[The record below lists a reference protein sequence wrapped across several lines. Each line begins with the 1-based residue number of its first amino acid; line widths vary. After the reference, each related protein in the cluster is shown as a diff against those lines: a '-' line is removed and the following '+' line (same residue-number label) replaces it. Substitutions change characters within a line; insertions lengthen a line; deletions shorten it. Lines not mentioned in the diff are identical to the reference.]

1 MKKLTN
7 SFLLLL
13 TALIWGIAFLA
24 QSVGM
29 DYVGA
34 FTFNGVRSFIG
45 GIVLIPCI
53 FVINKIKAKSG
64 DKQNRD
70 KKTVIIGGVICGT
83 LLFVASSLQ
92 QIGLM
97 YTSPGKA
104 GFITAL
110 YIILVPVAGIFLGR
124 RPGIKLAFA
133 AVGALI
139 GLYFLCFTGDS
150 FTLELGDLLIFIC
163 AIVFTAHILVIDRFS
178 PKVDGVL
185 MSCIQ
190 FFVCAALS
198 FVPMMIFEEP
208 TMSAI
213 FAAKIPILYAG
224 VMSCGVAY
232 TLQIVGQKG
241 VNPTLASLI
250 LSLESCFALLGEFVY
265 LKLTGA
271 ESFMSAREISGCV
284 IVFAAII
291 LAQLPDLKKNKKE
304 SAH

>member
-13 TALIWGIAFLA
+13 TALIWGVAFLA

-29 DYVGA
+29 DYVGP

-45 GIVLIPCI
+45 GLVLVPCI
-53 FVINKIKAKSG
+53 FLINAIKKRSG
-64 DKQNRD
+64 ESQSSDN
-70 KKTVIIGGVICGT
+70 KTVIIGGVICGT
-83 LLFVASSLQ
+83 LLFAASTLQ
-92 QIGLM
+92 QFGLL

-110 YIILVPVAGIFLGR
+110 YIILVPAAGVFLGR
-124 RPGIKLAFA
+124 RPGIKLVFA

-150 FTLELGDLLIFIC
+150 FTLELGDLLIFLC

-178 PKVDGVL
+178 PKVDGVK

-198 FVPMMIFEEP
+198 FLPMIIFEEP
-208 TMSAI
+208 SFSTI
-213 FAAKIPILYAG
+213 YAAKIPILYAG

-232 TLQIVGQKG
+232 TLQIIGQKG

-271 ESFMSAREISGCV
+271 DSFMSTREIIGCV

-291 LAQLPDLKKNKKE
+291 LAQLPDKKSK
-304 SAH
+304 

>member
-13 TALIWGIAFLA
+13 TALIWGVAFLA

-29 DYVGA
+29 DYVGP

-45 GIVLIPCI
+45 GLVLVPCI
-53 FVINKIKAKSG
+53 FIINAIKKKSG
-64 DKQNRD
+64 EKQSSD

-83 LLFVASSLQ
+83 LLFAASTLQ
-92 QIGLM
+92 QFGLL

-110 YIILVPVAGIFLGR
+110 YIILVPAAGIFLGR
-124 RPGIKLAFA
+124 RPGVKLVFA
-133 AVGALI
+133 ALGALV

-150 FTLELGDLLIFIC
+150 FTLELGDLLIFLC

-178 PKVDGVL
+178 PKVDGVV

-198 FVPMMIFEEP
+198 FLPMLIFEEP
-208 TMSAI
+208 SFTAI
-213 FAAKIPILYAG
+213 YAAKIPILYAG

-232 TLQIVGQKG
+232 TLQIIGQKG

-271 ESFMSAREISGCV
+271 DSFMSTREIVGCV
-284 IVFAAII
+284 IVFAAIV
-291 LAQLPDLKKNKKE
+291 LAQLPDKKRK
-304 SAH
+304 

>member
-13 TALIWGIAFLA
+13 TALIWGVAFLA

-29 DYVGA
+29 DYVGP

-45 GIVLIPCI
+45 GLVLVPCI
-53 FVINKIKAKSG
+53 FIINKLRARNGEAKSS
-64 DKQNRD
+64 D

-83 LLFVASSLQ
+83 LLFAASTLQ
-92 QIGLM
+92 QFGLL

-110 YIILVPVAGIFLGR
+110 YIILVPAAGVFLGR
-124 RPGIKLAFA
+124 RPGIKLVFA
-133 AVGALI
+133 AIGALI

-150 FTLELGDLLIFIC
+150 FTLELGDLLIFLC

-178 PKVDGVL
+178 PKVDGVV

-198 FVPMMIFEEP
+198 FLPMVIFEEP
-208 TMSAI
+208 SFSAI

-232 TLQIVGQKG
+232 TLQIIGQKG

-265 LKLTGA
+265 LKLKGA
-271 ESFMSAREISGCV
+271 DSFMSAREIAGCV
-284 IVFAAII
+284 IVFTAII
-291 LAQLPDLKKNKKE
+291 LAQLPDKKRK
-304 SAH
+304 

>member
-13 TALIWGIAFLA
+13 TALIWGVAFLA

-29 DYVGA
+29 DFVGP

-45 GIVLIPCI
+45 GLVLVPCI
-53 FVINKIKAKSG
+53 FIINKIRAKSG
-64 DKQNRD
+64 EAQSSD
-70 KKTVIIGGVICGT
+70 KKTVIVGGVICGV
-83 LLFVASSLQ
+83 LLFAASTLQ
-92 QIGLM
+92 QFGLL

-110 YIILVPVAGIFLGR
+110 YIILVPFAGLFLGR
-124 RPGIKLAFA
+124 RAGIKLVFA
-133 AVGALI
+133 AIGALI

-150 FTLELGDLLIFIC
+150 FKLELGDLLIFLC
-163 AIVFTAHILVIDRFS
+163 AIVFTAHILVIDRYS
-178 PKVDGVL
+178 PKVDGVV

-198 FVPMMIFEEP
+198 LLPMLIFEEP
-208 TMSAI
+208 SFGAI
-213 FAAKIPILYAG
+213 YAAKIPILYAG

-232 TLQIVGQKG
+232 TLQIIGQKG

-271 ESFMSAREISGCV
+271 DTFMSAREIVGCA
-284 IVFAAII
+284 IVFVAII
-291 LAQLPDLKKNKKE
+291 VAQLPDKKR
-304 SAH
+304 

>member
-13 TALIWGIAFLA
+13 TALIWGVAFLA

-29 DYVGA
+29 DYVGP

-45 GIVLIPCI
+45 GLVLVPCI
-53 FVINKIKAKSG
+53 FIINAIKKRSG
-64 DKQNRD
+64 EPQTSE
-70 KKTVIIGGVICGT
+70 KKTVIIGGFICGT
-83 LLFVASSLQ
+83 LLFAASTLQ
-92 QIGLM
+92 QFGLL

-110 YIILVPVAGIFLGR
+110 YIILVPAAGVFLGR
-124 RPGIKLAFA
+124 RPGIKLVFA
-133 AVGALI
+133 AIGALV

-150 FTLELGDLLIFIC
+150 FKLELGDLLIFLC
-163 AIVFTAHILVIDRFS
+163 AIVFTAHILVIDRYS
-178 PKVDGVL
+178 PKVDGVV

-198 FVPMMIFEEP
+198 FFPMIILEEP
-208 TMSAI
+208 SFTGI
-213 FAAKIPILYAG
+213 YAAKIPILYAG

-232 TLQIVGQKG
+232 TLQIIGQKG

-265 LKLTGA
+265 LKITGA
-271 ESFMSAREISGCV
+271 ESFMSIREIVGCA

-291 LAQLPDLKKNKKE
+291 LAQLPDKKQN
-304 SAH
+304 S

>member
-13 TALIWGIAFLA
+13 TALIWGVAFLA

-29 DYVGA
+29 DYVGP

-45 GIVLIPCI
+45 SLVLVPCI
-53 FVINKIKAKSG
+53 FIINTIKKKSG
-64 DKQNRD
+64 EEQSSD

-83 LLFVASSLQ
+83 LLFAASTLQ
-92 QIGLM
+92 QFGLL

-110 YIILVPVAGIFLGR
+110 YIILVPAAGIFLGR
-124 RPGIKLAFA
+124 RPGVKLVFA
-133 AVGALI
+133 ALGALV

-150 FTLELGDLLIFIC
+150 FTLELGDLLIFLC

-178 PKVDGVL
+178 PKVDGVV

-198 FVPMMIFEEP
+198 FLPMIIFEEP
-208 TMSAI
+208 SLSAI
-213 FAAKIPILYAG
+213 YAAKIPILYAG

-232 TLQIVGQKG
+232 TLQIIGQKG

-271 ESFMSAREISGCV
+271 DGFMSIREIVGCV
-284 IVFAAII
+284 IVFAAIV
-291 LAQLPDLKKNKKE
+291 LAQLPDKKRK
-304 SAH
+304 

>member
-13 TALIWGIAFLA
+13 TALIWGVAFLA

-29 DYVGA
+29 DYVGP

-45 GIVLIPCI
+45 GLVLVPCI
-53 FVINKIKAKSG
+53 FIINKIKSKNEGENSS
-64 DKQNRD
+64 D
-70 KKTVIIGGVICGT
+70 KKTVIIGGIICGI
-83 LLFVASSLQ
+83 LLFTASTLQ
-92 QIGLM
+92 QFGLL

-110 YIILVPVAGIFLGR
+110 YIILVPVAGVFLGR

-133 AVGALI
+133 AIGALI

-150 FTLELGDLLIFIC
+150 FTLELGDLLIFLC

-178 PKVDGVL
+178 PKVDGVV

-198 FVPMMIFEEP
+198 FLPMVIFEEP
-208 TMSAI
+208 SFGAI
-213 FAAKIPILYAG
+213 YAAKIPILYAG
-224 VMSCGVAY
+224 VLSCGVAY
-232 TLQIVGQKG
+232 TLQIIGQKG

-265 LKLTGA
+265 LKITG
-271 ESFMSAREISGCV
+271 SDTFMSTREIVGCV

-291 LAQLPDLKKNKKE
+291 LAQLPDRKNK
-304 SAH
+304 

>member
-13 TALIWGIAFLA
+13 TALIWGVAFLA

-29 DYVGA
+29 DYVGP

-45 GIVLIPCI
+45 GLVLVPCI
-53 FVINKIKAKSG
+53 FLINAIKKRSG
-64 DKQNRD
+64 ESQSSDN
-70 KKTVIIGGVICGT
+70 KTVIIGGVICGT
-83 LLFVASSLQ
+83 LLFAASTLQ
-92 QIGLM
+92 QFGLL

-110 YIILVPVAGIFLGR
+110 YIILVPAAGVFLGR
-124 RPGIKLAFA
+124 RPGIKLVFA

-150 FTLELGDLLIFIC
+150 FTLELGDLLIFLC

-178 PKVDGVL
+178 PKVDGVK

-190 FFVCAALS
+190 FLVCAALS
-198 FVPMMIFEEP
+198 FLPMIIFEEP
-208 TMSAI
+208 SFSTI
-213 FAAKIPILYAG
+213 YAAKIPILYAG

-232 TLQIVGQKG
+232 TLQIIGQKG

-271 ESFMSAREISGCV
+271 DSFMSTREIIGCV

-291 LAQLPDLKKNKKE
+291 LAQLPDKKSK
-304 SAH
+304 

>member
-13 TALIWGIAFLA
+13 TALIWGVAFLA

-29 DYVGA
+29 DYVGP

-45 GIVLIPCI
+45 GLVLVPCI
-53 FVINKIKAKSG
+53 FIINKIKSKNDGEKSS
-64 DKQNRD
+64 D
-70 KKTVIIGGVICGT
+70 KKTVIIGGIICGI
-83 LLFVASSLQ
+83 LLFTASTLQ
-92 QIGLM
+92 QFGLL

-110 YIILVPVAGIFLGR
+110 YIILVPVAGVFLGR

-133 AVGALI
+133 AIGALI

-150 FTLELGDLLIFIC
+150 FTFELGDLLIFLC

-178 PKVDGVL
+178 PKVDGVV

-198 FVPMMIFEEP
+198 FLPIVIFEEP
-208 TMSAI
+208 SFGAI
-213 FAAKIPILYAG
+213 YAAKIPILYAG
-224 VMSCGVAY
+224 VLSCGVAY
-232 TLQIVGQKG
+232 TLQIIGQKG

-265 LKLTGA
+265 LKITG
-271 ESFMSAREISGCV
+271 SDTFMSTREIVGCV

-291 LAQLPDLKKNKKE
+291 LAQLPDGKNK
-304 SAH
+304 

>member
-13 TALIWGIAFLA
+13 TALIWGVAFLA

-29 DYVGA
+29 DFVGP

-45 GIVLIPCI
+45 GLVLVPCI
-53 FVINKIKAKSG
+53 FIINKIRAKSG
-64 DKQNRD
+64 EAQSSD
-70 KKTVIIGGVICGT
+70 KKTVIVGGVICGV
-83 LLFVASSLQ
+83 LLFAASTLQ
-92 QIGLM
+92 QFGLL

-110 YIILVPVAGIFLGR
+110 YIILVPFAGLFLGR
-124 RPGIKLAFA
+124 RAGIKLVFA
-133 AVGALI
+133 AIGALI

-150 FTLELGDLLIFIC
+150 FKLELGDLLIFLC
-163 AIVFTAHILVIDRFS
+163 AIVFTAHILVIDRYS
-178 PKVDGVL
+178 PKVDGVV
-185 MSCIQ
+185 MSSIQ

-198 FVPMMIFEEP
+198 LLPMLIFEEP
-208 TMSAI
+208 SFGAI
-213 FAAKIPILYAG
+213 YAAKIPILYAG

-232 TLQIVGQKG
+232 TLQIIGQKG

-271 ESFMSAREISGCV
+271 DTFMSVREIVGCA
-284 IVFAAII
+284 IVFVAII
-291 LAQLPDLKKNKKE
+291 VAQLPDKKR
-304 SAH
+304 

>member
-13 TALIWGIAFLA
+13 TALIWGVAFLA

-29 DYVGA
+29 DYVGP

-45 GIVLIPCI
+45 GLVLVPCI
-53 FVINKIKAKSG
+53 FIINAIKKKSG
-64 DKQNRD
+64 EKHSSD

-83 LLFVASSLQ
+83 LLFAASTLQ
-92 QIGLM
+92 QFGLL

-110 YIILVPVAGIFLGR
+110 YIILVPAAGVFLGR
-124 RPGIKLAFA
+124 RPGVKLVFA
-133 AVGALI
+133 ALGALV

-150 FTLELGDLLIFIC
+150 FTLELGDLLIFLC

-178 PKVDGVL
+178 PKVDGVV

-198 FVPMMIFEEP
+198 FLPMIIFEEP
-208 TMSAI
+208 SFSAI
-213 FAAKIPILYAG
+213 YAAKIPILYAG

-232 TLQIVGQKG
+232 TLQIIGQKG
-241 VNPTLASLI
+241 VNPTLASLQ
-250 LSLESCFALLGEFVY
+250 
-265 LKLTGA
+265 T
-271 ESFMSAREISGCV
+271 
-284 IVFAAII
+284 
-291 LAQLPDLKKNKKE
+291 
-304 SAH
+304 

>member
-13 TALIWGIAFLA
+13 TALIWGVAFLA

-29 DYVGA
+29 DFVGP

-45 GIVLIPCI
+45 GLVLLPCVFI
-53 FVINKIKAKSG
+53 INKIRAKSG
-64 DKQNRD
+64 EAQSSD
-70 KKTVIIGGVICGT
+70 KKTVIVGGVICGV
-83 LLFVASSLQ
+83 LLFAASTLQ
-92 QIGLM
+92 QFGLL

-110 YIILVPVAGIFLGR
+110 YIILVPFAGLFLGR
-124 RPGIKLAFA
+124 RAGIKLVFA
-133 AVGALI
+133 AIGALI

-150 FTLELGDLLIFIC
+150 FKLELGDLLIFLC
-163 AIVFTAHILVIDRFS
+163 AIVFTAHILVIDRYS
-178 PKVDGVL
+178 PKVDGVV

-198 FVPMMIFEEP
+198 LLPMLIFEEP
-208 TMSAI
+208 SFGAI
-213 FAAKIPILYAG
+213 YAAKIPILYAG

-232 TLQIVGQKG
+232 TLQIIGQKG

-250 LSLESCFALLGEFVY
+250 LSLESCFALLGQFVY

-271 ESFMSAREISGCV
+271 DTFMSAREIVGCA
-284 IVFAAII
+284 IVFVAII
-291 LAQLPDLKKNKKE
+291 VAQLPDKKR
-304 SAH
+304 